1 MSNLIFIFKAYSCC
15 DFTQLGPEY
24 IDGPLSQLIYG
35 KYDKENDMIH
45 YDENAMHKI
54 RSRCAENLKK
64 ETCKDCKY
72 VYNCAGGCMGQVVNE
87 TGDLMGRIEDNCK
100 IVQYLGE
107 RIPRNKGLFPAFH
120 S

>member
-1 MSNLIFIFKAYSCC
+1 MGSACPFYIKGIEGEDGKRHL
-15 DFTQLGPEY
+15 QLFLFATG
-24 IDGPLSQLIYG
+24 II
-35 KYDKENDMIH
+35 I
-45 YDENAMHKI
+45 YDENAMHNI
-54 RSRCAENLKK
+54 RRRCAENLEK

-87 TGDLMGRIEDNCK
+87 TGDIMGRIEDNCK

-107 RIPRNKGLFPAFH
+107 RIERNKGLFPAFH